1 MLKGELM
8 EAKQRRR
15 DETSGVPTKNGTR
28 NILVLGDLHIG
39 SMYGLLPPDFVSC
52 DGSISPWSLVGLG
65 FNAIWYLRWADPI
78 AALVIVPLI
87 LRQGWE
93 AMRGKPCGCC

>member
-8 EAKQRRR
+8 EAEQRRR
-15 DETSGVPTKNGTR
+15 DKTSGVPTKNGTR

-52 DGSISPWSLVGLG
+52 DGSISPWSLWLALDSTRFGTLG
-65 FNAIWYLRWADPI
+65 GPTRLLPS
-78 AALVIVPLI
+78 
-87 LRQGWE
+87 
-93 AMRGKPCGCC
+93 